1 MTNQHRGL
9 LFGGFAVLCASGC
22 GYTTE
27 RPYPTHVRSVFVEM
41 FQTRDFRKDLEFKLT
56 EALAKRVEMD
66 TDYRLAPRKDAD
78 TVLSGEIIEIR
89 QNRLGDD
96 FRTALPREMGVTFV
110 LSFRWKDQRSGKI
123 LAERQRSAYTT
134 TYISPV
140 GESFFDGAVRGLD
153 GVAEQVVEALET
165 GW

>member
-1 MTNQHRGL
+1 MTIQQRGL
-9 LFGGFAVLCASGC
+9 LFSGFALLCASGC

-27 RPYPTHVRSVFVEM
+27 RPFPTHVRSVFVEM
-41 FQTRDFRKDLEFKLT
+41 FHTRDFRKDLEFKLT
-56 EALAKRVEMD
+56 EAVAKRVEMD
-66 TDYRLAPRKDAD
+66 TDYRLASRKHAD

-89 QNRLGDD
+89 QTRLGDD

-123 LAERQRSAYTT
+123 LAERQRSTYTT
-134 TYISPV
+134 TYIPPV

-165 GW
+165 AW